1 METSKIFLYVKFL
14 AAFIL
19 AQSMSM
25 WGAFYTLKYPNLSMV
40 KAFAMAIPFAWL
52 DWAFMTYAID
62 ISHTNKLVTEVQ
74 DIFILTI
81 TQFTAVLTLNHFFL
95 KQALSRSDILAFF
108 IILGAIL
115 ISYNKMVSK
124 LLGRDNSSTKDEQAD
139 DIKLE

>member
-1 METSKIFLYVKFL
+1 METSRLILYVKFL

-25 WGAFYTLKYPNLSMV
+25 WGAFYTLKYPNLSMI
-40 KAFAMAIPFAWL
+40 KAFAMAIPFAWM
-52 DWAFMTYAID
+52 DWFFMTYAID
-62 ISHTNKLVTEVQ
+62 ISNTNKLVTEVQ

-81 TQFTAVLTLNHFFL
+81 TQFTAVITLNHFFL
-95 KQALSRSDILAFF
+95 KQALSRSDIIAFF

-124 LLGRDNSSTKDEQAD
+124 LLGKDNSSSKEEQAD
-139 DIKLE
+139 DMKLE

>member
-1 METSKIFLYVKFL
+1 MGESKLFLYVKFL

-40 KAFAMAIPFAWL
+40 KAYAMAIPFAWM
-52 DWAFMTYAID
+52 DWFFMTYAINL
-62 ISHTNKLVTEVQ
+62 SNENKLVTEVQ

-81 TQFTAVLTLNHFFL
+81 TQFAAVLTLNHFFL
-95 KQALSRSDILAFF
+95 KQPLSNSDIIAFF

-115 ISYNKMVSK
+115 VSYNNMVSK
-124 LLGRDNSSTKDEQAD
+124 LLGRKITKEEDEQAD

>member
-1 METSKIFLYVKFL
+1 MESSKTILYVKFF
-14 AAFIL
+14 AAFII

-40 KAFAMAIPFAWL
+40 KAYAMAIPFAWM
-52 DWAFMTYAID
+52 DWFFMTYAID

-95 KQALSRSDILAFF
+95 KQALTRSDIFAFF
-108 IILGAIL
+108 VILGAIL
-115 ISYNKMVSK
+115 LSYNKMVSK
-124 LLGRDNSSTKDEQAD
+124 LLGRDTSTTTDEQAD
-139 DIKLE
+139 DMKLE

>member
-1 METSKIFLYVKFL
+1 METSRIFLYVKFL

-25 WGAFYTLKYPNLSMV
+25 WGAFYTLKYPNLSMI
-40 KAFAMAIPFAWL
+40 KAFAMAIPFAWM
-52 DWAFMTYAID
+52 DWFFMTYAID
-62 ISHTNKLVTEVQ
+62 ISNTNKLVTEVQ

-95 KQALSRSDILAFF
+95 KQALSRSDIIAFF

-124 LLGRDNSSTKDEQAD
+124 LLGKDNSSSKEEQAD
-139 DIKLE
+139 DMKLE